1 MFVVVLD
8 CEAPEPVA
16 YEPSAVIEGAW
27 LLLDLDHF
35 RSIFFAMNGLLA
47 IDDGQVFRT
56 INLQQTCIELCW
68 LTMHHLLDVVLRHL
82 RDVRHAVFGQ
92 VTAVLKDLANL
103 NFFTH
108 VLFTIL

>member
-1 MFVVVLD
+1 MLVVVLD
-8 CEAPEPVA
+8 CKVTEPVA

-35 RSIFFAMNGLLA
+35 RSTFGATYSLLQ

-82 RDVRHAVFGQ
+82 RDVRHAVFGL
-92 VTAVLKDLANL
+92 VTAVLKDRVNPD
-103 NFFTH
+103 
-108 VLFTIL
+108 